1 MNSDRW
7 NRIEGLYHS
16 AIQLDTD
23 DRESF
28 VEQQSAGDDSL
39 KAEVLALLAS
49 ADRQDSFMEEPAVT
63 LALEVLRS
71 ERTGLVGETISRY
84 RIVEVL
90 GHGGMGEVYLAHDT
104 SLNRKVALKL
114 LPATITDNRLRVLR
128 FQQEARAAS
137 AIAHPNVA
145 HIYEIGEANGL
156 HSIPMESVKGANV
169 RELLMSDA
177 LDEAKALEICK
188 QICNA
193 LAAAHKAGVIH
204 RDIKPEN
211 IVVTDDGH
219 VKVLDFGLAKLIED
233 VRDETE
239 FQGTST
245 LHTQPELLMGTSQYM
260 SPEQIR
266 RQPVDRRTDLWSLG
280 VVLFELVLRR
290 RPFSGETT
298 SEVIVAILEHEPD
311 IGAASE
317 WLSPE
322 MTSVLLKSLK
332 KDPNARYQSAEELL
346 HDLRQIDAIRSTA
359 VAINSGARN
368 SVTTGTP
375 RPITLG
381 ERLDTV
387 PDQTKKGPAS
397 VTPGPVM
404 KGTFRKLLLI
414 MPLFLIA
421 AAAIY
426 YIFKIKPS
434 ATLLNRA
441 FNLRFERLHLSG
453 DITEIV
459 ISPDGKYVAYSVL
472 EAGKHSI
479 HIRELATASDLRVT
493 SVSDSSYSGLSFSP
507 DGTFVYYLENE
518 AETGTLYR
526 VSKLGG
532 GQRPI
537 LENVN
542 TAVTFSPDGSRMAF
556 VRSNNAV
563 DPADLVTAPA
573 EGGMSS
579 VLVRRTLADT
589 RFFSSDM
596 QGPGPAWSPNGKSI
610 ACVTHGLGP
619 KLTQVWL
626 EVIDVE
632 SGTAR
637 PIKAGPWH
645 DISRMTWLGD
655 GSGLIVAATE
665 MPGGSG
671 QLYLVGTEAT
681 QQIINDPNSYT
692 LISLVGDQATRRI
705 TNDPNS
711 YTLISGSNDSSVF
724 VTRSVERTSSIWHV
738 SLVESPPATISVE
751 QKKGLA
757 EVERGSESRLIY
769 SVFDGQNIN
778 LWLQD
783 ASGTRQ
789 LTFEADNSKP
799 TMSPDGRYIVFCSTR
814 AGAMNIWRMNADGTQ
829 PLQLT
834 TGAYEDLPS
843 VTADSKWVIYRT
855 GNDIRQ
861 VSIDGGPPLILLS
874 REVQGPSLSPDGRL
888 LAFFVNAQPD
898 SQVWQLEIY
907 DLTLR
912 SIVKRFALP
921 DSTHPFNG
929 MNLTPDNRLRW
940 TPDGKGLA
948 YVSSSSGA
956 SNIWIQPLN
965 GGPFRK
971 LTDFKE
977 AEITSFAWLD
987 GGRQIVL
994 VRDTRA
1000 YVPVLVRL
1008 F

>member
-16 AIQLDTD
+16 ALQLDAG
-23 DRESF
+23 DRETF
-28 VEQQSAGDDSL
+28 LEQQSLGDESL
-39 KAEVLALLAS
+39 KDEVLSLLAS
-49 ADRQDSFMEEPAVT
+49 ADRQDSFIEEPAVT

-71 ERTGLVGETISRY
+71 ERRGLVGETLARY
-84 RIVEVL
+84 RIVDVL
-90 GHGGMGEVYLAHDT
+90 GHGGMGEVYLAHDP

-114 LPATITDNRLRVLR
+114 LPATISDNHLRVLR

-156 HSIPMESVKGANV
+156 HYITMEYVKGATV
-169 RELLMSDA
+169 RELLKTEA
-177 LDEAKALEICK
+177 LDEAKALEISK
-188 QICNA
+188 QVCNA

-211 IVVTDDGH
+211 IVVTNDGH
-219 VKVLDFGLAKLIED
+219 VKILDFGLAKLIEG
-233 VRDETE
+233 VTDETQ
-239 FQGTST
+239 FHGTSS
-245 LHTQPELLMGTSQYM
+245 LDTQPELLMGTSQYM

-266 RQPVDRRTDLWSLG
+266 RQPVDCRTDLWSLG
-280 VVLFELVLRR
+280 VVLFELVLHR
-290 RPFSGETT
+290 RPFPGETT

-311 IGAASE
+311 SGATSE
-317 WLSPE
+317 LLSSE
-322 MTSVLLKSLK
+322 MTSVLLKSLR

-346 HDLRQIDAIRSTA
+346 HDLRQIDTIRSANSRTSA
-359 VAINSGARN
+359 APGINDNSGARN
-368 SVTTGTP
+368 SLMTETP
-375 RPITLG
+375 RPIRVG
-381 ERLDTV
+381 EQIGTV
-387 PDQTKKGPAS
+387 PNQTKKGPAS
-397 VTPGPVM
+397 VIPRPLI
-404 KGTFRKLLLI
+404 KGTFSKLSLM
-414 MPLFLIA
+414 MPLFLIVA
-421 AAAIY
+421 AAFY
-426 YIFKIKPS
+426 YIFKTKPS
-434 ATLLNRA
+434 TTLFNRA

-459 ISPDGKYVAYSVL
+459 ISPDGKYVAYSVV

-479 HIRELATASDLRVT
+479 HVRELATASDLRVT
-493 SVSDSSYSGLSFSP
+493 SMSNSSYSGLSFSP
-507 DGTFVYYLENE
+507 DGTFVYYLEDQ

-537 LENVN
+537 LQNVN
-542 TAVTFSPDGSRMAF
+542 TAVTFSPDGSQMAF

-563 DPADLVTAPA
+563 DPADLVIAPA
-573 EGGMSS
+573 GGGLSS
-579 VLVRRTLADT
+579 VLVRRTLADS

-619 KLTQVWL
+619 KLTEVSL

-632 SGTAR
+632 SRTAR
-637 PIKAGPWH
+637 PLKAGPWYY
-645 DISRMTWLGD
+645 ISRTTWLGD

-665 MPGGSG
+665 TPGGPG
-671 QLYLVGTEAT
+671 QLYLVG
-681 QQIINDPNSYT
+681 
-692 LISLVGDQATRRI
+692 DQTTGQRPI
-705 TNDPNS
+705 TNDPNN
-711 YTLISGSNDSSVF
+711 YTLVNGSSDSSVF
-724 VTRSVERTSSIWHV
+724 VTRNVERSSSIWHL

-757 EVERGSESRLIY
+757 EVERGTAGRLIY
-769 SVFDGQNIN
+769 SVFDGKNIN

-783 ASGTRQ
+783 GNGMRQ

-814 AGAMNIWRMNADGTQ
+814 AGTMNIWRMNSDGTQ

-834 TGAYEDLPS
+834 TGTYGDLPS

-855 GNDIRQ
+855 GIDTRK

-874 REVQGPSLSPDGRL
+874 REVQGPALSPDGRL
-888 LAFFVNAQPD
+888 LAFFVNDQPD
-898 SQVWQLEIY
+898 SQVWHLEIY

-921 DSTHPFNG
+921 DSTSPFNG
-929 MNLTPDNRLRW
+929 VSFTPDNRLRW
-940 TPDGKGLA
+940 MPDGKGLA

-965 GGPFRK
+965 DGQFRK

-977 AEITSFAWLD
+977 AEITSFAWSD
-987 GGRQIVL
+987 DGRQIVL

>member
-7 NRIEGLYHS
+7 NRIESLYNS
-16 AIQLDTD
+16 ALELDAS
-23 DRESF
+23 DRQTFLEQESG
-28 VEQQSAGDDSL
+28 GDKSL
-39 KAEVLALLAS
+39 KDEVLSLLAS
-49 ADRQDSFMEEPAVT
+49 ADRQDSFMEEPAAT

-71 ERTGLVGETISRY
+71 ERTGLVGETIARY
-84 RIVEVL
+84 RIVDVL
-90 GHGGMGEVYLAHDT
+90 GQGGMGEVYLAHDP

-114 LPATITDNRLRVLR
+114 LPASITDNRLRVLR

-156 HSIPMESVKGANV
+156 HYITMEYVKGATV
-169 RELLMSDA
+169 RELLKIKA
-177 LDEAKALEICK
+177 LDEAKALEISK
-188 QICNA
+188 QVCSA

-219 VKVLDFGLAKLIED
+219 VKVLDFGLAKLIEG
-233 VRDETE
+233 VRDEPE
-239 FQGTST
+239 FHATST

-266 RQPVDRRTDLWSLG
+266 RQVVDCRTDLWSLG
-280 VVLFELVLRR
+280 VVLFELVLHR
-290 RPFSGETT
+290 RPFPGETT
-298 SEVIVAILEHEPD
+298 SEVILAILEHEPD
-311 IGAASE
+311 SSVTSGLLSSEMASI
-317 WLSPE
+317 
-322 MTSVLLKSLK
+322 LLKSLR
-332 KDPNARYQSAEELL
+332 KDPDTRYQSAEELL
-346 HDLRQIDAIRSTA
+346 HDLRQIDVLRSASSRTTTTA
-359 VAINSGARN
+359 STNDNSGARN
-368 SVTTGTP
+368 SVTIGMP
-375 RPITLG
+375 RPITVG
-381 ERLDTV
+381 ERIDTI
-387 PDQTKKGPAS
+387 PNQTATKGR
-397 VTPGPVM
+397 
-404 KGTFRKLLLI
+404 FRKLSLM
-414 MPLFLIA
+414 MPLFLIVA
-421 AAAIY
+421 AAFY
-426 YIFKIKPS
+426 YTFKTRHS
-434 ATLLNRA
+434 TALLDRT

-459 ISPDGKYVAYSVL
+459 ISPDGKYVAYSVV

-479 HIRELATASDLRVT
+479 RVRELATASDLRVT

-507 DGTFVYYLENE
+507 DGTFVYYLENQ

-526 VSKLGG
+526 VSKPGG

-556 VRSNNAV
+556 VRSNNSV
-563 DPADLVTAPA
+563 DPADLVIAPA
-573 EGGMSS
+573 DGGLSS
-579 VLVRRTLADT
+579 VLVRRTLADN
-589 RFFSSDM
+589 RFFSSHM
-596 QGPGPAWSPNGKSI
+596 QGPGPAWSPDGKSI

-619 KLTQVWL
+619 KLTEVSL
-626 EVIDVE
+626 EVIDIQ
-632 SGTAR
+632 SGTTR

-645 DISRMTWLGD
+645 YISRITWLGD
-655 GSGLIVAATE
+655 GSGMIVAATE
-665 MPGGSG
+665 TPGGPG
-671 QLYLVGTEAT
+671 QLY
-681 QQIINDPNSYT
+681 
-692 LISLVGDQATRRI
+692 LVGDQATRQI
-705 TNDPNS
+705 TNDPNN
-711 YTLISGSNDSSVF
+711 YTLVSGSSDSSVF
-724 VTRSVERTSSIWHV
+724 VTRNVERSSSIWQV
-738 SLVESPPATISVE
+738 SLVEAPPPTISVE
-751 QKKGLA
+751 QRKGLA
-757 EVERGSESRLIY
+757 EVERGTEGRLIY
-769 SVFDGQNIN
+769 SVFDGKNIN

-783 ASGTRQ
+783 RSGTRQ
-789 LTFEADNSKP
+789 LTFEADNSKA

-814 AGAMNIWRMNADGTQ
+814 AGTMNIWRMNSDGAQ

-834 TGAYEDLPS
+834 TGTYEDLPS
-843 VTADSKWVIYRT
+843 VTADSKWIIYRT
-855 GNDIRQ
+855 SSDIRK
-861 VSIDGGPPLILLS
+861 VSIDGGPPQILLT

-888 LAFFVNAQPD
+888 LAFFVNDQPD

-907 DLTLR
+907 DLALR

-921 DSTHPFNG
+921 DSTRPFNG
-929 MNLTPDNRLRW
+929 ISFTPDNRLRW
-940 TPDGKGLA
+940 TPDGKGFA

-977 AEITSFAWLD
+977 AEITSFAWSD
-987 GGRQIVL
+987 DGRQIVL

>member
-7 NRIEGLYHS
+7 NRIEDLYYS
-16 AIQLDTD
+16 ALELDAG
-23 DRESF
+23 DRETF
-28 VEQQSAGDDSL
+28 LEQQSQGDDGL
-39 KAEVLALLAS
+39 KDEVLSLLAS
-49 ADRQDSFMEEPAVT
+49 ADRQDSFMEESAVP

-71 ERTGLVGETISRY
+71 ERAGLVGKTIARY
-84 RIVEVL
+84 RIVDVL
-90 GHGGMGEVYLAHDT
+90 GHGGMGEVYLAHDP

-114 LPATITDNRLRVLR
+114 LPATITDNHLRVLR

-156 HSIPMESVKGANV
+156 HYITMEYVKGATL
-169 RELLMSDA
+169 RELLKTKA
-177 LDEAKALEICK
+177 LDEAKVLEISK
-188 QICNA
+188 QVCIA
-193 LAAAHKAGVIH
+193 LAAAHRAGVIH

-219 VKVLDFGLAKLIED
+219 VKVLDFGLAKLIEG
-233 VRDETE
+233 VRDEVE
-239 FQGTST
+239 IHRTST
-245 LHTQPELLMGTSQYM
+245 LNTQPELLMGTWQYM

-266 RQPVDRRTDLWSLG
+266 RQSVDCRTDLWSLG

-311 IGAASE
+311 SSVTSDLLSSEMAA
-317 WLSPE
+317 
-322 MTSVLLKSLK
+322 VLLKSLR

-346 HDLRQIDAIRSTA
+346 HDLRQIT
-359 VAINSGARN
+359 GTRN
-368 SVTTGTP
+368 SVTTATP
-375 RPITLG
+375 RTITVG
-381 ERLDTV
+381 ERIDTIPNPTGERAAPV
-387 PDQTKKGPAS
+387 APGPAR
-397 VTPGPVM
+397 
-404 KGTFRKLLLI
+404 KGTFRKLSMI
-414 MPLFLIA
+414 IPVFLIA
-421 AAAIY
+421 AAAFY
-426 YIFKIKPS
+426 YTFKTWPS
-434 ATLLNRA
+434 TTLFDRA

-459 ISPDGKYVAYSVL
+459 ISPDGKYVAYSVA

-479 HIRELATASDLRVT
+479 RVRELATASDLRVT

-507 DGTFVYYLENE
+507 DGTFVYYLENK

-532 GQRPI
+532 GQRSI

-556 VRSNNAV
+556 IRSNNAV
-563 DPADLVTAPA
+563 DPADLVIAPA
-573 EGGMSS
+573 DGGSAT
-579 VLVRRTLADT
+579 VLVRRTLADNK
-589 RFFSSDM
+589 FFSSHM
-596 QGPGPAWSPNGKSI
+596 QGPGPAWSPDGKSI
-610 ACVTHGLGP
+610 ACVTHGMGP
-619 KLTQVWL
+619 KLTEVSL

-632 SGTAR
+632 FGTAR
-637 PIKAGPWH
+637 PINAGPWY
-645 DISRMTWLGD
+645 DISRVTWLGD
-655 GSGLIVAATE
+655 SSGMIVTATE
-665 MPGGSG
+665 KAGGPG
-671 QLYLVGTEAT
+671 QLYLVG
-681 QQIINDPNSYT
+681 DH
-692 LISLVGDQATRRI
+692 GTRQI
-705 TNDPNS
+705 TNDPNN
-711 YTLISGSNDSSVF
+711 YTLVSGSSDSSVF
-724 VTRSVERTSSIWHV
+724 VTRNVERSSSIWQV
-738 SLVESPPATISVE
+738 SMVESPATTISVE
-751 QKKGLA
+751 QNKGLA
-757 EVERGSESRLIY
+757 EVERGTEGRFIY
-769 SVFDGQNIN
+769 SVFDGKNIN

-783 ASGTRQ
+783 GSGRRQ

-814 AGAMNIWRMNADGTQ
+814 AGTMNIWRMNSDGTQ

-834 TGAYEDLPS
+834 TGTYADLPS

-855 GNDIRQ
+855 GKSIRK
-861 VSIDGGPPLILLS
+861 VSIDGGPPEKLLS

-888 LAFFVNAQPD
+888 LAFYINDQPD
-898 SQVWQLEIY
+898 SQVWHVEIY
-907 DLTLR
+907 DLTLG

-921 DSTHPFNG
+921 ESTRPFNG
-929 MNLTPDNRLRW
+929 MSLTPDNRLRW

-965 GGPFRK
+965 SRQFRK

-977 AEITSFAWLD
+977 AEITSFAWSD
-987 GGRQIVL
+987 DGRQIVL